1 MASNLVIKHGPC
13 PSCTSSDAY
22 CEYEDGHGYCFSCG
36 TYFPGK
42 ERFDLLD
49 TTFTYEYI
57 PHRGINKDT
66 FRYYDTRTKV
76 NGDGEPVAV
85 GFPYSNGA
93 YKVRSL
99 KDKEFHTKEGPLGA
113 NIADAGLFGMERFP
127 AGSHKYVTITEGEYD
142 ALSLY
147 QVLRSPVVSV
157 QSSVTAARDCARTR
171 SWLNS
176 FERIYVAFDN
186 DEPGRA
192 ALRDVARL
200 FDYNKVYVVKFT
212 TRKDANEYLQ
222 NGEDQ
227 DLYNIW
233 SNSKKYLP
241 ENVLS
246 SFKEFDAILREV
258 PRKGVPYPFDCLNRM
273 TYGIRTSESV
283 LITAQEGVGKTELM
297 HAIEH
302 QLLESTDDP
311 IAAIYLEEPK
321 RRHLQAMAGLALGR
335 PAHLPDSGVTD
346 DEVVVALRRL
356 VREDDRLHLYSHFG
370 SDDPEVLADT
380 VRFLVSARGCRYVL
394 LDHITMAVSGLAG
407 EDERRALDYLSTRLE
422 MMVKELD
429 FSLIFVSHVN
439 DHKQTRGSRLISKI
453 ADIRIDLERDLQHA
467 DDKERNTSYLTV
479 AKNRFCGK
487 TGFAGKLL
495 FNPITY
501 SYFEEGMDF
510 NPPQFVNDNSET
522 QAEEAA

>member
-1 MASNLVIKHGPC
+1 
-13 PSCTSSDAY
+13 
-22 CEYEDGHGYCFSCG
+22 
-36 TYFPGK
+36 
-42 ERFDLLD
+42 
-49 TTFTYEYI
+49 
-57 PHRGINKDT
+57 
-66 FRYYDTRTKV
+66 
-76 NGDGEPVAV
+76 
-85 GFPYSNGA
+85 
-93 YKVRSL
+93 
-99 KDKEFHTKEGPLGA
+99 
-113 NIADAGLFGMERFP
+113 
-127 AGSHKYVTITEGEYD
+127 
-142 ALSLY
+142 
-147 QVLRSPVVSV
+147 
-157 QSSVTAARDCARTR
+157 
-171 SWLNS
+171 
-176 FERIYVAFDN
+176 
-186 DEPGRA
+186 
-192 ALRDVARL
+192 
-200 FDYNKVYVVKFT
+200 
-212 TRKDANEYLQ
+212 
-222 NGEDQ
+222 
-227 DLYNIW
+227 
-233 SNSKKYLP
+233 
-241 ENVLS
+241 
-246 SFKEFDAILREV
+246 
-258 PRKGVPYPFDCLNRM
+258 
-273 TYGIRTSESV
+273 
-283 LITAQEGVGKTELM
+283 M

-321 RRHLQAMAGLALGR
+321 RRHLQALAGLALGR
-335 PAHLPDSGVTD
+335 PAHLPDAGVTD
-346 DEVVVALRRL
+346 DEIIVALRRL
-356 VREDDRLHLYSHFG
+356 VREDDRLHVYSHFG

-501 SYFEEGMDF
+501 SYFEEGVDF
-510 NPPQFVNDNSET
+510 NPPQFVNDNYET